1 MPQIYT
7 NPVRCGIIYKEIKRG
22 ECRAKTDA
30 AKVKIVEIMDEIPES
45 IGTRTKP
52 QQFDMASYFKSR
64 SRQEFFDD
72 GFRCSGRVYY
82 RIIGDVFQSFRLH
95 KAGAGTRC
103 MIEFAVLPLC
113 EGAAV
118 RKTSSGSD
126 RIKAFG
132 DVHSW
137 FEYEKTKNSIIRCG
151 ELMIAFINT
160 YLMPFFNGSD
170 TAEKAYDSVVKFQK
184 EHRKEGLDMADPHLY
199 YMAIKS
205 KKYDAAL
212 SHLLARKEFVS
223 SGRRDETGLLS
234 DEEEIDFAVRK
245 LEKKDYKY
253 FEDLVYENEKIAR
266 FNITGK
272 TV

>member
-30 AKVKIVEIMDEIPES
+30 AKVKIVEIMDEMPES

-64 SRQEFFDD
+64 SRQGFFDD

-132 DVHSW
+132 DAHS
-137 FEYEKTKNSIIRCG
+137 YKNRAGKIRCG
-151 ELMIAFINT
+151 FGRH
-160 YLMPFFNGSD
+160 Y
-170 TAEKAYDSVVKFQK
+170 EK
-184 EHRKEGLDMADPHLY
+184 RKHESRHYRRGA
-199 YMAIKS
+199 S
-205 KKYDAAL
+205 GAAWH
-212 SHLLARKEFVS
+212 SPQ
-223 SGRRDETGLLS
+223 
-234 DEEEIDFAVRK
+234 
-245 LEKKDYKY
+245 
-253 FEDLVYENEKIAR
+253 
-266 FNITGK
+266 
-272 TV
+272 